1 MSADVSGPD
10 RACFECGAPATCAH
24 HVIPRSRGG
33 TKTVPL
39 CGGCHGL
46 AHGLSRETWSDHAA
60 LTSAAIA
67 SMKAAG
73 LYTGG
78 RAPYGY
84 RVENGVLVE
93 DTNEMMTI
101 AEAKRL
107 RAAGL
112 SLRKIIEALGAQGMH
127 PRQKEQWNA
136 KSVSRLTG
144 WSVSAVDRLVKLEA
158 AR

>member
-60 LTSAAIA
+60 LTSAAMA
-67 SMKAAG
+67 SMKARG

-84 RVENGVLVE
+84 RVENGALLE
-93 DTNEMMTI
+93 DADERMVI

-112 SLRKIIEALGAQGMH
+112 TLRKTIKALTDQGMH
-127 PRQKEQWNA
+127 PRQVQ
-136 KSVSRLTG
+136 R
-144 WSVSAVDRLVKLEA
+144 WSVSAVDRLVKIETSTQEQA

>member
-46 AHGLSRETWSDHAA
+46 AHGLSRETWSDHRA
-60 LTSAAIA
+60 LTIA
-67 SMKAAG
+67 GFAKRKAAG
-73 LYTGG
+73 LHHGG
-78 RAPYGY
+78 SAPIGY
-84 RVENGVLVE
+84 QIDTDGRLTPSKCELEAIRVA
-93 DTNEMMTI
+93 
-101 AEAKRL
+101 AEL

-112 SLRKIIEALGAQGMH
+112 SLRKIGAALTERGLLPRGGGA
-127 PRQKEQWNA
+127 
-136 KSVSRLTG
+136 
-144 WSVSAVDRLVKLEA
+144 WSAPAVGRLVA